1 MTTLAAAIKERVLTL
16 DGAMGTMV
24 QRYKLDEA
32 AYRGERFRD
41 FPYPLKGNNDILVL
55 TQPQIIREIHEKYLE
70 AGADIIETDTFN
82 GTRISQADYH
92 MEECVYEIN
101 YAAARLAREA
111 VENYSASGP
120 GKPRWVAGSMGPT
133 NKTASMSPDVQN
145 PAFRAVSFD
154 QLYEAYRE
162 QASGL
167 IDGGCDLLMVETIFD
182 TLNAKAALIGVFD
195 EIEARGLKGKIP
207 VIASGTITDLS
218 GRTLSGQTL
227 EAFIYSLSHFD
238 LFAIGLNC
246 ALGARELRPY
256 LQELAEKAPFP
267 VIAFPNAGLPNQF
280 GEYDQPPQEM
290 ATYIKDFLDNGFV
303 NLVGG
308 CCGTTPEY
316 IALFARLAAK
326 AIPRVMPQLKNEL
339 HLSGLEPLV
348 VFEGSNFINIG
359 ERTNVSGSR
368 KFARLIRD
376 GSYEEALSVARQQVE
391 SGAQVIDISMDEA
404 MLDAEKSM
412 VAFLNMIASDPDI
425 ARVPVMIDSSK
436 WSVLKSGLKC
446 VQGKC
451 IVNSISLKEGE
462 ESFLEHARYIR
473 KFGAA
478 AVIMAFDEEGQ
489 ATTFERR
496 TVIAKRAYDLL
507 LDKAGFRPEDIIFDP
522 NILTV
527 ATGIEEHNNYGVDF
541 LNATRWIKENLPYS
555 RVSGGISNLSFSF
568 RGNDTLREAMH
579 SAFLFHAIQAGLDM
593 GIVNA
598 GQLPVYD
605 EIEKD
610 LLKLVED
617 VILNRRKDGTER
629 LLAYADTM
637 QEGPDKEKKID
648 EWRVLPVTER
658 LQHALV
664 KGLTEFLEQDLEE
677 ALPLFDQTLKII
689 EGPLMDGMNIVG
701 DLFGSGKMFLPQ
713 VVKSARVMKKAVA
726 ILTPRIEAEK
736 KAGSAAAKANGK
748 IIMATV
754 KGDVHDIGKNIVGVI
769 LACNNYEVIDLG
781 VMVPSDRI
789 IAAAREHHAD
799 IIGLSGLIT
808 PSLEEMVHVAREMK
822 REKLTIPLILGGA
835 TTSEIHTAVK
845 IEPEYMHGVIHVK
858 DASKAVGVMANLL
871 SDENRSGFLEGVK
884 GKYAGM
890 RSRYD
895 KKADHEYLS
904 IAEAR
909 RNRLRIDWKNT
920 VVTKPQMLGTKVFYD
935 YPLDELVPY
944 IDWTFFFHAWKLGGK
959 YPQIFK
965 DPVKGVEAR
974 KLFDDAQNLLAD
986 ILKKKMLIA
995 RGVIGLYPCNSVG
1008 DDVEIYTDE
1017 QRSGI
1022 LSVFRFLRNQQKKE
1036 DNAPNLCLADFIAP
1050 RDSGILDYIGGFAV
1064 TAGLGVEEWA
1074 SMFEKDLDD
1083 YNAIMVKIL
1092 ADRLA
1097 EAFAENMH
1105 RCVRREFW
1113 AFAGNEDQD
1122 VTSMIREEYQG
1133 IRPAPG
1139 YPACPEHSEKRVLFD
1154 LLAAESTVDIQL
1166 TENFAMYPASSV
1178 SGYYF
1183 SHPQSQYFNLGK
1195 LSRDQVAD
1203 YARRKGISI
1212 ERAEKLLNTNLN
1224 Y

>member
-1 MTTLAAAIKERVLTL
+1 MKTLEAAIKERVLVL

-41 FPYPLKGNNDILVL
+41 FPHLLKGNNDLLVL
-55 TQPQIIREIHEKYLE
+55 TQPQVIREIHEQYLA

-82 GTRISQADYH
+82 GTSISQADYH
-92 MEECVYEIN
+92 LEEYVYEIN
-101 YAAARLAREA
+101 FAAARLAKEA
-111 VENYSASGP
+111 VVNFSASGS
-120 GKPRWVAGSMGPT
+120 GKQRWVAGSMGPT
-133 NKTASMSPDVQN
+133 NKTASLSPDVQN

-154 QLYEAYRE
+154 QLYDAYRE
-162 QASGL
+162 QARGL
-167 IDGGCDLLMVETIFD
+167 LDGGVDMLMVETIFD
-182 TLNAKAALIGVFD
+182 TLNAKAALIAVFD
-195 EIEARGLKGKIP
+195 EIGTRGPEGKVP

-246 ALGARELRPY
+246 ALGAKELRPY
-256 LQELAEKAPFP
+256 IEELALKSPFP
-267 VIAFPNAGLPNQF
+267 VIAYPNAGLPNQF
-280 GEYDQPPQEM
+280 GEYDQPPREM
-290 ATYIKDFLDNGFV
+290 AEYIKDFLDNGFI
-303 NLVGG
+303 NMVGG

-316 IALFARLAAK
+316 ISRFAELAAR
-326 AIPRVMPQLKNEL
+326 AIPRVVPQRRHEL

-376 GSYEEALSVARQQVE
+376 GNYEEAMSVARQQVE
-391 SGAQVIDISMDEA
+391 NGAQVIDISMDEA
-404 MLDAEKSM
+404 MLDAEKAM
-412 VAFLNMIASDPDI
+412 VGFLNMIASDPDI

-462 ESFLEHARYIR
+462 AAFLEHAKYIR

-478 AVIMAFDEEGQ
+478 AVVMAFDEEGQ
-489 ATTFERR
+489 ATSLDRR
-496 TVIAKRAYDLL
+496 IAIAGRAYEILTV
-507 LDKAGFRPEDIIFDP
+507 KAGFRPEDIIFDP

-527 ATGIEEHNNYGVDF
+527 ATGIDEHNNYGVDF
-541 LNATRWIKENLPYS
+541 LNATRWIKANLPYAS
-555 RVSGGISNLSFSF
+555 VSGGISNLSFSF
-568 RGNDTLREAMH
+568 RGNDFLREAMH
-579 SAFLFHAIQAGLDM
+579 SAFLYHAIQAGLDM

-598 GQLPVYD
+598 GALPVYD
-605 EIEKD
+605 EIDKD

-629 LLAYADTM
+629 LLAYASTM
-637 QEGPDKEKKID
+637 EDGPGKEKKID
-648 EWRVLPVTER
+648 EWRALPVLER
-658 LQHALV
+658 LQHCLV
-664 KGLTEFLEQDLEE
+664 KGITDFIETDLEE

-726 ILTPRIEAEK
+726 YLTPRIEAEK
-736 KAGSAAAKANGK
+736 KAGSQPARANGK
-748 IIMATV
+748 VLMATV

-789 IAAAREHHAD
+789 IAAALEHKVD
-799 IIGLSGLIT
+799 VIGLSGLIT
-808 PSLEEMVHVAREMK
+808 PSLEEMVHVARELK
-822 REKLTIPLILGGA
+822 REKLKIPIILGGA

-845 IEPEYMHGVIHVK
+845 IEPEYQHGVIHVK
-858 DASKAVGVMANLL
+858 DASKAVGVVANLL
-871 SDENRSGFLEGVK
+871 SDENRGKFLEGVK
-884 GKYAGM
+884 VKYSGM
-890 RSRYD
+890 RSSYD
-895 KKADHEYLS
+895 KKADHAYISLT
-904 IAEAR
+904 EAR
-909 RNRLRIDWKNT
+909 RNKLKIDWKNFT
-920 VVTKPQMLGTKVFYD
+920 GAKPQMAGSKVFYD

-959 YPQIFK
+959 YPLIFK

-974 KLFDDAQNLLAD
+974 KLFDDAQKLLAD
-986 ILKKKMLIA
+986 ILGKKMLIA
-995 RGVIGLYPCNSVG
+995 RGIIGLYPCNSVG
-1008 DDVEIYTDE
+1008 DDIEVYTDE
-1017 QRSGI
+1017 QRSRV
-1022 LSVFRFLRNQQKKE
+1022 LTMFRFLRNQQKKE
-1036 DNAPNLCLADFIAP
+1036 DNAPNLCLSDFIAP
-1050 RDSGILDYIGGFAV
+1050 RDSGVVDYIGGFAV

-1074 SMFEKDLDD
+1074 SVFEQDLDD

-1105 RCVRREFW
+1105 RRIRREFW
-1113 AFAGNEDQD
+1113 GYAKDENLD
-1122 VTSMIREEYQG
+1122 VHSMIREEYQG

-1139 YPACPEHSEKRVLFD
+1139 YPACPEHSEKKVLFD
-1154 LLAAESTVDIQL
+1154 LLSAETKVDIKL
-1166 TENFAMYPASSV
+1166 TENFAMYPAASV
-1178 SGYYF
+1178 SGFYF

-1195 LSRDQVAD
+1195 ISRDQVAD
-1203 YARRKGISI
+1203 YARRKGLTI
-1212 ERAEKLLNTNLN
+1212 EKAEKLLNTNLN

>member
-1 MTTLAAAIKERVLTL
+1 MTTLKAAIKERVLTL

-41 FPYPLKGNNDILVL
+41 FPHLLKGNNDILVL
-55 TQPQIIREIHEKYLE
+55 TQPQVIREIHEQYLE

-82 GTRISQADYH
+82 STRISQADYH
-92 MEECVYEIN
+92 TEEYVYEIN
-101 YAAARLAREA
+101 YTAARLAKEA
-111 VENYSASGP
+111 VENFSASGP

-133 NKTASMSPDVQN
+133 NKTASMSPEVQN
-145 PAFRAVSFD
+145 PAYRAVTFD
-154 QLYEAYRE
+154 MLYEAYRE
-162 QASGL
+162 QARGL
-167 IDGGCDLLMVETIFD
+167 LDGGADLLMVETIFD
-182 TLNAKAALIGVFD
+182 TLNAKAALIAVFD
-195 EIEARGLKGKIP
+195 EIESRGQEGKIP

-227 EAFIYSLSHFD
+227 EAFLYSLSHFD

-246 ALGARELRPY
+246 ALGARELRPH
-256 LQELAEKAPFP
+256 LQELSEKAPFP
-267 VIAFPNAGLPNQF
+267 VIAYPNAGLPNQF
-280 GEYDQPPQEM
+280 GEYDQPPAEM
-290 ATYIKDFLDNGFV
+290 AEHIRDFLDNGFI

-316 IALFARLAAK
+316 IARFAELAAK
-326 AIPRVMPQLKNEL
+326 AKPRVVPQSKNEL
-339 HLSGLEPLV
+339 HLSGLEPLAI
-348 VFEGSNFINIG
+348 FEGSNFINIG

-376 GSYEEALSVARQQVE
+376 GNYEEAMTVARQQVE
-391 SGAQVIDISMDEA
+391 NGAQVIDISMDEA

-412 VAFLNMIASDPDI
+412 VGFLNMIASDPDI

-436 WSVLKSGLKC
+436 WSVLQNGLKC

-462 ESFLEHARYIR
+462 AVFLEHAKYIR

-489 ATTFERR
+489 ATTLDRR
-496 TVIAKRAYDLL
+496 TGIAKRAYALL
-507 LDKAGFRPEDIIFDP
+507 LEKAGFRPEDIIFDP

-541 LNATRWIKENLPYS
+541 LNATRWIKANLPYA

-568 RGNDTLREAMH
+568 RGNDFLREAIH

-598 GQLPVYD
+598 GALPVYD
-605 EIEKD
+605 EIDKV

-629 LLAYADTM
+629 LLAFAENIK
-637 QEGPDKEKKID
+637 EGPDREKKTE
-648 EWRVLPVTER
+648 EWRMLPVVER
-658 LQHALV
+658 LQHSLV
-664 KGLTEFLEQDLEE
+664 KGITEFIDQDLEE
-677 ALPLFDQTLKII
+677 VLPLFDQTLKII

-726 ILTPRIEAEK
+726 YLSPRIEAEK
-736 KAGSAAAKANGK
+736 KAGGDAVKPNGK
-748 IIMATV
+748 VLMATV
-754 KGDVHDIGKNIVGVI
+754 KGDVHDIGKNIVGII

-781 VMVPSDRI
+781 VMVPSERI
-789 IAAAREHHAD
+789 IASALEHKVD
-799 IIGLSGLIT
+799 VIGLSGLIT

-822 REKLTIPLILGGA
+822 REKLNIPIILGGA

-845 IEPEYMHGVIHVK
+845 IEPEYQHGVIHVK
-858 DASKAVGVMANLL
+858 DASKAVGVVANLL
-871 SDENRSGFLEGVK
+871 SNENRAGFLSGVK
-884 GKYAGM
+884 AKYSGM
-890 RSRYD
+890 RSHYD
-895 KKADHEYLS
+895 KKAAYDYVSLT
-904 IAEAR
+904 EAR
-909 RNRLRIDWKNT
+909 RNKPRTDWKNFQS
-920 VVTKPQMLGTKVFYD
+920 VKPQMLGTKVFYD
-935 YPLDELVPY
+935 YPLDELVPF
-944 IDWTFFFHAWKLGGK
+944 IDWTFFFHAWKIGGK
-959 YPQIFK
+959 YPLIFN
-965 DPVKGVEAR
+965 DPIKGVEAR
-974 KLFDDAQNLLAD
+974 KLFEDAQILLAD
-986 ILKKKMLIA
+986 ILAKKMLIA
-995 RGVIGLYPCNSVG
+995 RGVIGLFPCNSVG
-1008 DDVEIYTDE
+1008 DDIEVYADE
-1017 QRSGI
+1017 QRSKV
-1022 LSVFRFLRNQQKKE
+1022 LTVFRFLRNQQKKE
-1036 DNAPNLCLADFIAP
+1036 DEGPNLCLSDFIAP
-1050 RDSGILDYIGGFAV
+1050 RDSGIVDYMGSFAV

-1074 SMFEKDLDD
+1074 SMFEQDLDD

-1105 RCVRREFW
+1105 YRIRKEFW
-1113 AFAGNEDQD
+1113 AYAKDENLD
-1122 VTSMIREEYQG
+1122 VASMIREEYQG

-1139 YPACPEHSEKRVLFD
+1139 YPACPEHSEKRTLFD
-1154 LLAAESTVDIQL
+1154 LLSAETKVDIKL
-1166 TENFAMYPASSV
+1166 TENFAMYPAASV
-1178 SGYYF
+1178 SGFYF

-1195 LSRDQVAD
+1195 ISRDQVAD
-1203 YARRKGISI
+1203 YARRKGITV
-1212 ERAEKLLNTNLN
+1212 EKAEKLLNTNLN